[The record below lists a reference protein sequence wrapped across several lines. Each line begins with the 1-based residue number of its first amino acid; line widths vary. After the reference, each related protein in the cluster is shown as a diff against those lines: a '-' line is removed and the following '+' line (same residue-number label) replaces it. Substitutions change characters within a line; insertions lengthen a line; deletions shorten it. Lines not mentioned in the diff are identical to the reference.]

1 MMKLAPSS
9 LSLLSFSSSSTTT
22 TTTAAEFD
30 HRDLLALNNMAIL
43 MMERCFLMQALATL
57 HEAVKAEREQNSD
70 LLASSIKRANQ
81 RLSSSSS
88 SAAASVSRN
97 VPLFSVKTLSGN
109 ASSDESVDFIFA
121 ADTKIQYRLIHLAE
135 EECIP
140 ATSLIKIALLY
151 NLSMVSLMHHE
162 NQHGCLSYTTSQSPS
177 ISSSLSPV
185 LAQVSNCHTTLMQLW
200 DAEES
205 SGNDHI
211 LPSLLSLSTL
221 CFKAM
226 GQVYFFIGKERESQE
241 CIESLSSLK
250 LLARELQIEQECREG
265 VPQNV
270 LHSSHC
276 R

>member
-1 MMKLAPSS
+1 MKLSPSS
-9 LSLLSFSSSSTTT
+9 LSLLSISSSSSSSSSSI
-22 TTTAAEFD
+22 TAAEFD

-43 MMERCFLMQALATL
+43 MMERRFLPQALATL
-57 HEAVKAEREQNSD
+57 HEAVRADREQNSD
-70 LLASSIKRANQ
+70 FLASSIKRANQ

-88 SAAASVSRN
+88 STAAASVSKN
-97 VPLFSVKTLSGN
+97 IPAFTVQTISGD
-109 ASSDESVDFIFA
+109 ASSDESVDFIFT
-121 ADTKIQYRLIHLAE
+121 ADAKIQYRLIHLAK

-140 ATSLIKIALLY
+140 ATSLINVALLY

-162 NQHGCLSYTTSQSPS
+162 NQHGWLSYTTSQSPS

-185 LAQVSNCHTTLMQLW
+185 LAQVSNCHTNLMQLW
-200 DAEES
+200 DAEEA

-211 LPSLLSLSTL
+211 LSSLLSLSTL
-221 CFKAM
+221 CFKSL

-250 LLARELQIEQECREG
+250 LLARELQIEQECRL
-265 VPQNV
+265 

-276 R
+276 QDCL